1 MTIHRSGAARAI
13 VLGGVLAMT
22 ACVGT
27 KENPVEPQ
35 RPDPDDPPVD
45 VRTPPGGG
53 TDVPRPPSAPEL
65 RR

>member
-1 MTIHRSGAARAI
+1 MTIHRRGVVRAI
-13 VLGGVLAMT
+13 VLAGVLAIT

-35 RPDPDDPPVD
+35 PADPDDPPVD

-53 TDVPRPPSAPEL
+53 TDVPRPPSEPEL
-65 RR
+65 RG